1 MLGRVLCWQKLPPI
15 SVPIGSCL
23 QRLCLCVPSL
33 ESCLLLGLLCSK
45 AEETNCPV
53 LSLQHVHACSRAV
66 CSILCTPNLRIAPSV
81 SSETASTVAVN
92 LRQKSNPR
100 QLTAHLAR
108 ATAPLARLVVR
119 VSIAG
124 SVPAV
129 GAPCP
134 HSPGRTVTEC
144 PEPGAQTAESH
155 TIGQHTAAGTPC
167 PAVTQILRRGQ
178 DCARSLE
185 SGPLARTRRPAS
197 QHGPVAQWTRM
208 TRMTWIH
215 RQPSPPRI
223 QPSTCQDNHQ
233 NDPDTY
239 PTMN

>member
-1 MLGRVLCWQKLPPI
+1 MLGRVLCCQKLPPI

-108 ATAPLARLVVR
+108 GGNCATSTTGRSCQYCR
-119 VSIAG
+119 IR
-124 SVPAV
+124 
-129 GAPCP
+129 
-134 HSPGRTVTEC
+134 PGRRSAL
-144 PEPGAQTAESH
+144 P
-155 TIGQHTAAGTPC
+155 
-167 PAVTQILRRGQ
+167 TQ
-178 DCARSLE
+178 S
-185 SGPLARTRRPAS
+185 
-197 QHGPVAQWTRM
+197 W
-208 TRMTWIH
+208 
-215 RQPSPPRI
+215 
-223 QPSTCQDNHQ
+223 
-233 NDPDTY
+233 PDRDGV
-239 PTMN
+239 P